1 MRLRAAEPGDAAAVA
16 ELYRWHVENGF
27 GTFEEE
33 PPSTEEIARRISSVL
48 ERGLPWLLTE
58 AGGELLGYAYAAP
71 YRDRSGYRFT
81 AETSVYMTPEVQ
93 RRGVGRALLSVLL
106 ERCAAQGFRR
116 VIASIGDS
124 DNTASIRL
132 HEACGF
138 EICGRLHQV
147 GFKRGRWLDVVY
159 LQKLIGT

>member
-81 AETSVYMTPEVQ
+81 VETSLYVAPHAQ
-93 RRGVGRALLSVLL
+93 RRGVGRALLSALL
-106 ERCAAQGFRR
+106 EGCAAQGFKR

-138 EICGRLHQV
+138 QICGRLRQV
-147 GFKRGRWLDVVY
+147 GFKRGRWLDVVWMERS
-159 LQKLIGT
+159 LP

>member
-1 MRLRAAEPGDAAAVA
+1 MRLRAAELSDAAAVA
-16 ELYRWHVENGF
+16 ELYGWHVENGF

-33 PPSTEEIARRISSVL
+33 PPTADEMARRLTAIR
-48 ERGLPWLLTE
+48 ERGLPWLLAD

-81 AETSVYMTPEVQ
+81 AETSVYVAPHAH
-93 RRGVGRALLSVLL
+93 RRGVGRGLLSALI
-106 ERCAAQGFRR
+106 ERCAAQGIQR
-116 VIASIGDS
+116 VIAAIGDS

-138 EICGRLHQV
+138 EICGRLHQI
-147 GFKRGRWLDVVY
+147 GFKRGRWLDVVWMERP
-159 LQKLIGT
+159 LP